1 MNTTTTHQVFQTT
14 SPSRW
19 QRFKWSSRLLLLL
32 IVLAI
37 VTVVITLAFVAY
49 KPNLPIFATEK
60 QVLLDTGSNLF
71 NLSKIAR
78 QYGGFR
84 KFINEKEMY
93 SHGNYPIPKRFRR
106 KNGVIV
112 QADPNFYSFKKFTAG
127 IRAGFYVNWNRTSF
141 TSLEQNIAHLNLV
154 IPEWLFI
161 NPDTDSLRVD
171 IDKKAL
177 DLMNKTGV
185 KIVPLLTNNI
195 DKVFRGDVVHRI
207 ISNPA
212 KRERFINEI
221 IDVLEKNGFDG
232 ISTDFEGLQEKQN
245 GTLVAFQKE
254 LYEKLHARHLLV
266 TQNIIPF
273 DDDYN
278 LNELA
283 KYNDYVI
290 VMAYDQYSDDTD
302 PGPIC
307 HQKWIEGAVD
317 RVAKKIP
324 PQKLILAVAGFG
336 YDWPV
341 TDEGKLIKGKTAEAK
356 SYQESLTLALSY
368 DGKID
373 FDNDSYNLHFTYD
386 DEKGSPHEVHFTDA
400 ATTFNSMRFAAEYG
414 LSGVALWRLGS
425 EDSRI
430 WDFYDHDMKK
440 DSIKNFDFKNFATVK
455 SFNTDETPAYSGAG
469 EVLDVIGGPTSGKI
483 TPEIDTSELLIS
495 EEIYDSLPSKWVARK
510 YGTLDKKKLVLTFD
524 DGPDPVYTPEILDIL
539 SREHVPAAFFIVGIN
554 AENNIPIVKR
564 IYREGHEIGNHTF
577 THPNIAKVS
586 RKRAILEMESTRLLI
601 ECITGHSTIMFRAPF
616 NADFEPQKAEELI
629 PVAIARE
636 KNYLDIGESIDPLD
650 WEPGTSADSIV
661 ARVINRKDFMTQQD
675 LSGNIILL
683 HDAGGESR
691 AATVEALPRIIK
703 YFKERGYT
711 FTTVADLLGKKK
723 SDLMPEV
730 PKGSGYILIQ
740 INTFLAEFGYWG
752 GHILFSLFIVF
763 IFLSLARILL
773 MAVLSARYH
782 NKTKKMRIVPFWWGS
797 AATPPLV
804 SIIVPAYNEEVN
816 AVASLRNL
824 LRTDYPNFEIIFV
837 DDGSKDATVEKVN
850 AAFKDNPLVRVFT
863 KPNGGKASAL
873 NYGILQS
880 NADYLVCIDA
890 DTKLLPNAVSLL
902 MQHFTPPS
910 PLVEGRGE
918 VGAVAGNVK
927 VGNER
932 NLITRW
938 QGIEYVT
945 SQNFDRKAFAAV
957 NAITVVPGAIG
968 AFSKKAIEDAGG
980 FTTDTL
986 AEDCDLT
993 IRILRCGYTIE
1004 NENSAVAMTEAPE
1017 TIRMFLKQRFRWS
1030 FGVMQTFWKN
1040 RDALFNW
1047 KYKWLGWLAL
1057 PNILIFQIII
1067 PAIAPLADC
1076 FMIFG
1081 IISGNTE
1088 KILVYYLAFMLVDAA
1103 VSLLAFRYERENYS
1117 KLVWLIP
1124 QRLVYRW
1131 LMYYVLFK
1139 SFRKAIKGELQ
1150 NWGVLKRTGNVK
1162 EVVVSGQ

>member
-1 MNTTTTHQVFQTT
+1 MDNTTPQVFQTS
-14 SPSRW
+14 SPTRW
-19 QRFKWSSRLLLLL
+19 QSFKWSSRVLLLLL
-32 IVLAI
+32 ALAI
-37 VTVVITLAFVAY
+37 VTVIITLAIVAY
-49 KPNLPIFATEK
+49 KPALPVFAAEK
-60 QVLLDTGSNLF
+60 QVLLDSNSSLF
-71 NLSKIAR
+71 NHSKIAK

-84 KFINEKEMY
+84 KFINEREMY
-93 SHGNYPIPKRFRR
+93 KHGNYPIPKRFRR

-112 QADPNFYSFKKFTAG
+112 QADPNFYSFKKFAAG
-127 IRAGFYVNWNRTSF
+127 IRAGFYVNWNRSSY
-141 TSLEQNIAHLNLV
+141 TSLEQNIARLNLV
-154 IPEWLFI
+154 IPEWFFI
-161 NPDTDSLRVD
+161 DPATDSLRVD
-171 IDKKAL
+171 IDQKAL
-177 DLMNKTGV
+177 ELMNKTGV

-195 DKVFRGDVVHRI
+195 NKVFRGDVVHRI

-212 KRERFINEI
+212 KREKFINEI
-221 IDVLEKNGFDG
+221 ISVLEKNGFDG
-232 ISTDFEGLQEKQN
+232 VSTDFEELQEQRN
-245 GTLVAFQKE
+245 ETLVSFQKE
-254 LYEKLHARHLLV
+254 LYEKLHAKHLLV
-266 TQNIIPF
+266 TQNIVPF
-273 DDDYN
+273 NDDYN
-278 LNELA
+278 LTELS
-283 KYNDYVI
+283 KYNDYII
-290 VMAYDQYSDDTD
+290 VMAYDQYSDNTD

-307 HQKWIEGAVD
+307 HQKWIEGAID

-324 PQKLILAVAGFG
+324 PQKLILALAGFG

-341 TDEGKLIKGKTAEAK
+341 TEEGKLLKGATAEAK
-356 SYQESLTLALSY
+356 SYQEALTLALSY

-373 FDNDSYNLHFTYD
+373 FDNDSYNLHFDYD
-386 DEKGSPHEVHFTDA
+386 DEKGKPHEVNFTDA

-430 WDFYDHDMKK
+430 WDFYDHDMRK

-469 EVLDVIGGPTSGKI
+469 EVLEVIGGPTSGKI
-483 TPEIDTSELLIS
+483 TPELDSSELLIS

-524 DGPDPVYTPEILDIL
+524 DGPDPEYTPQILDIL
-539 SREHVPAAFFIVGIN
+539 SREKVPAAFFIVGIN

-586 RKRAILEMESTRLLI
+586 RKRAIVEMEATRLLI

-629 PVAIARE
+629 PVAIAHE

-661 ARVINRKDFMTQQD
+661 ARVIRGKERMTKED

-711 FTTVADLLGKKK
+711 FTTVADLLSKKK
-723 SDLMPEV
+723 SDLMPEI
-730 PKGSGYILIQ
+730 PKGSGYYLIQ
-740 INTFLAEFGYWG
+740 VNTFLAEFGYWA

-763 IFLSLARILL
+763 IILSLARILL

-782 NKTKKMRIVPFWWGS
+782 RKTKRTHAVPFWWGS
-797 AATPPLV
+797 AAAPPLV

-816 AVASLRNL
+816 AVNSLRNL

-837 DDGSKDATVEKVN
+837 DDGSKDSTFEKVK
-850 AAFKDNPLVRVFT
+850 AAYGNNPLVRCFSKV
-863 KPNGGKASAL
+863 NGGKASAL
-873 NYGILQS
+873 NYGIMQS
-880 NADYLVCIDA
+880 AADYVVCIDA
-890 DTKLLPNAVSLL
+890 DTKLLPTAVSLL
-902 MQHFTPPS
+902 MQHFNN
-910 PLVEGRGE
+910 EK

-938 QGIEYVT
+938 QAIEYIT

-968 AFSKKAIEDAGG
+968 AFRKKSIEDAGG

-993 IRILRCGYTIE
+993 IRILRCGYLIE
-1004 NENSAVAMTEAPE
+1004 NENSAVALTEAPE

-1047 KYKWLGWLAL
+1047 KYKWLGCLAL

-1067 PAIAPLADC
+1067 PVIAPLADC
-1076 FMIFG
+1076 FMIIG
-1081 IISGNTE
+1081 IISGNAE
-1088 KILVYYLAFMLVDAA
+1088 KIFFYYLLFMVVDMA
-1103 VSLLAFRYERENYS
+1103 VSILAFSYEKEKYS
-1117 KLVWLIP
+1117 KLIWLIP
-1124 QRLVYRW
+1124 QRLIYRW
-1131 LMYYVLFK
+1131 LMYYILFK
-1139 SFRKAIKGELQ
+1139 SIRRAIKGELQ
-1150 NWGVLKRTGNVK
+1150 NWGVLRRTGNVAD
-1162 EVVVSGQ
+1162 VVIS